1 MTNCLFA
8 VASNGCG
15 GRFPRGRVAAWALP
29 VDHPPTEHSAN
40 SDDDEFRK
48 VRRVSMAI
56 IPELRKFPAYF
67 AAGKIRLECGLR
79 AISL

>member
-1 MTNCLFA
+1 M
-8 VASNGCG
+8 
-15 GRFPRGRVAAWALP
+15 ALP
-29 VDHPPTEHSAN
+29 VDHPPTQHSAN

-67 AAGKIRLECGLR
+67 AAGKMRLECGLR